1 MVQSDLTYIFNYTY
15 TKINVLYIWDT
26 SCYNSIDI
34 PTLAPTSPPTQ
45 TSCLRWRLIFAILG
59 AMGMAIIYGLKV
71 NLSVAIVA
79 MVNHTALAAVDHQNN
94 DTNHV
99 VTDNVTNSED
109 VCFDPNAKSDQGG
122 QSEDGPFLWTEPE
135 QGLVLGSYF
144 WGYLLTQ
151 IPGGRMAE
159 LFGGKW
165 VFFLAVVMNMVA
177 TILSPIC
184 AYAGYQ
190 YLILMRI
197 IEGKFKIMLMLCKF
211 FNFNP
216 KIYHDL
222 FLQS

>member
-1 MVQSDLTYIFNYTY
+1 
-15 TKINVLYIWDT
+15 
-26 SCYNSIDI
+26 
-34 PTLAPTSPPTQ
+34 
-45 TSCLRWRLIFAILG
+45 
-59 AMGMAIIYGLKV
+59 MGMAIIYGLKV

-79 MVNHTALAAVDHQNN
+79 MVNHTGLAVADHN
-94 DTNHV
+94 DPHHV
-99 VTDNVTNSED
+99 VTDNVTDDEY
-109 VCFDPNAKSDQGG
+109 VCFDPNAKSQGQG

-144 WGYLLTQ
+144 WGYLVTQ

-177 TILSPIC
+177 TILSPVC

-197 IEGKFKIMLMLCKF
+197 IEGKINLKF
-211 FNFNP
+211 FFSN
-216 KIYHDL
+216 IYIHCIHYHFKTDIKY
-222 FLQS
+222 QYYNCNC